1 MESSSNEIGKM
12 KQMFDFS
19 SFLENVCF
27 ITETGEEMTYN
38 QLQDDANTVKDHLLG
53 RQLVFCLCTNSIAA
67 IVGYVAFLQ
76 KGIAT
81 VLLDAHKDKEL
92 LDNLLKVYHPNYV
105 WAPTE
110 ERFGKALY
118 DYRGYTLFH
127 YSAEN
132 ICINPDLALLLTT
145 SGSTGSPKL
154 VRLTQ
159 GNLLSN
165 AESIAEYLHIDKHER
180 PVTSLPMYYSFG
192 MSVIN
197 SHLIKGATILLTDK
211 AVIQKEFWD
220 FVKKGRA
227 TSIAGVPYTYEML
240 RRLRFMR
247 MDLPDMKTMIQ
258 AGGKLNAAIVKEY
271 IEWAKKH
278 DKEFIVMYGQTEAA
292 PRMSYLPFDKALQ
305 KYSSIGIA
313 IPGGIFSLRDADDRE
328 IVSPDVDGELVYKGD
343 NVCLGYAETPED
355 LSKGDEN
362 HGVLHTGDVA
372 RRDDEGFFY
381 ITGRMKRFVKVW
393 GVRVNLDAIEQ
404 LLKSVITDCACIGTD
419 DKIVVFITETD
430 MIDNVARF
438 LSEKTKLN
446 IHAFNVRAI
455 NKIPQKLS
463 GKIDY
468 SKLSL
473 YE

>member
-1 MESSSNEIGKM
+1 
-12 KQMFDFS
+12 
-19 SFLENVCF
+19 
-27 ITETGEEMTYN
+27 
-38 QLQDDANTVKDHLLG
+38 
-53 RQLVFCLCTNSIAA
+53 
-67 IVGYVAFLQ
+67 
-76 KGIAT
+76 
-81 VLLDAHKDKEL
+81 
-92 LDNLLKVYHPNYV
+92 
-105 WAPTE
+105 
-110 ERFGKALY
+110 
-118 DYRGYTLFH
+118 
-127 YSAEN
+127 
-132 ICINPDLALLLTT
+132 
-145 SGSTGSPKL
+145 
-154 VRLTQ
+154 
-159 GNLLSN
+159 
-165 AESIAEYLHIDKHER
+165 
-180 PVTSLPMYYSFG
+180 
-192 MSVIN
+192 
-197 SHLIKGATILLTDK
+197 
-211 AVIQKEFWD
+211 
-220 FVKKGRA
+220 
-227 TSIAGVPYTYEML
+227 ML